1 MKAIHELTPSIKFDH
16 RGGHN
21 RYNCNF
27 DFFKKWSGKMTYVLG
42 FLYADGDIVDAIN
55 SSRTQYIKFTS
66 KDRGIIEKIRSVLK
80 AEHPIHSRPPHTSV
94 DKYGRLYRSGE
105 VFYLRIGS
113 RRMFA
118 DLKKIG
124 LMPNKSKVIQFP
136 DKISSQYLGEFI
148 RGYFDGDGSIT
159 FNKNGR
165 WIRVIFTSGSR
176 DFLKQLSKRIAES
189 LKIRER
195 PIYISHYSYQ
205 LCYFTQEG
213 LKLLNFIYK
222 KAGRDNLYLDRKYD
236 FYRKLA
242 VQYNYIL
249 DKYITQVAG

>member
-1 MKAIHELTPSIKFDH
+1 MKAINELTPLIKFDH

-42 FLYADGDIVDAIN
+42 FLYADGNIVDAAN
-55 SSRTQYIKFTS
+55 SSRTQYIKLTS
-66 KDRGIIEKIRSVLK
+66 KDKEIIEKIKSVLK
-80 AEHPIHSRPPHTSV
+80 AKHPIHSRLPRTSV
-94 DKYGRLYRSGE
+94 DRHGRLYKSGE
-105 VFYLRIGS
+105 VFYLKIGS

-136 DKISSQYLGEFI
+136 DNIPSQYLGEFI

-165 WIRVIFTSGSR
+165 WIKVIFTSGSR
-176 DFLKQLSKRIAES
+176 DFLAQLSEKIAKS

-213 LKLLNFIYK
+213 LKLLNFIYRK
-222 KAGRDNLYLDRKYD
+222 TGRNNLYLDRKYN
-236 FYRKLA
+236 FYKELA

-249 DKYITQVAG
+249 DKHITQLAG